1 MAERELSL
9 TPRAEAVRES
19 RPVITP
25 IHFTLE
31 EIIGHFREG
40 MESVKLQY
48 IVADSLLN
56 QGNETGG
63 KTIWRSQIV
72 FAEGLLDY
80 FIHEMSKYCLFQ
92 MFTGQWEKSM
102 KYDNLMIPMSKVE
115 SAINANNSS
124 EWFFSYLNDRFS
136 RDVFLAAET
145 MRDQLNLIG
154 INHAGVMTAVFPMEK
169 EQDSIKEG
177 LRIIQEMFQR
187 RNAIVHQND
196 RSHATAEQNDIS
208 KEYVEDYINTVE
220 YIANAIWDIAVAKN
234 QED

>member
-9 TPRAEAVRES
+9 TPRAEAVREA
-19 RPVITP
+19 RLVVTP

-31 EIIGHFREG
+31 EIIGHFRES

-48 IVADSLLN
+48 EVADSLLKH
-56 QGNETGG
+56 GNEASC

-92 MFTGQWEKSM
+92 MFTGQWDKSK

-115 SAINANNSS
+115 NAINANNSG
-124 EWFFSYLNDRFS
+124 EWFFGYLNDRFS
-136 RDVFLAAET
+136 RDVFLAAEM

-154 INHAGVMTAVFPMEK
+154 IDHASVMTAVFPMEK

-187 RNAIVHQND
+187 RNAIAHQND

-208 KEYVEDYINTVE
+208 KEYVEDFINKVE
-220 YIANAIWDIAVAKN
+220 LIVNAIWDIAAARSSV
-234 QED
+234 